1 MLNISVENYGNTKIH
16 TRKIGNRRSFWVGMI
31 DLQKG
36 YLIYLGRKY
45 MVFLQLKILQK
56 SKLGNV
62 KIDNFRIK
70 FGVQIK

>member
-16 TRKIGNRRSFWVGMI
+16 TRKIDNRRSFWVRMI